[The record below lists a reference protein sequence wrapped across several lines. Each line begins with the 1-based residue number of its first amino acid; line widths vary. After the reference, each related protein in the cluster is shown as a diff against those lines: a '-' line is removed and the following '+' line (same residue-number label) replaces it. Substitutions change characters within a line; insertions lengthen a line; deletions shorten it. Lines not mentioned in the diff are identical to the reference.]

1 MQLVHKAQHGH
12 RRGAKHNALEYR
24 TDAADGKAYS
34 ARAFVEEYGGS
45 IKRLPMQ
52 WRTAPSC
59 GAGWVCPLCMVGN
72 PPTSDIC
79 GECHSVPASKARRRK
94 QPAAGRV
101 SGRANASGGH
111 GHGSPS
117 SRQRAQQQGLRAS
130 GTTRKALVLGLDE
143 HAKAMAEAQVRQNA
157 AKQQAGL
164 QTQLKKAAAKK
175 KQAEGLEAAKQ
186 RIAAKLK
193 AADA

>member
-1 MQLVHKAQHGH
+1 M
-12 RRGAKHNALEYR
+12 
-24 TDAADGKAYS
+24 
-34 ARAFVEEYGGS
+34 
-45 IKRLPMQ
+45 
-52 WRTAPSC
+52 
-59 GAGWVCPLCMVGN
+59 CPLCMVGN

-117 SRQRAQQQGLRAS
+117 PRQRAQQQGPRAS